1 VTVVHSRINANH
13 AALTVHSTSAAK
25 TVEVAIT
32 DGDTVVYGTA
42 FTPNDV
48 AALVQA
54 AYLLG
59 REHATR
65 DGGTT

>member
-1 VTVVHSRINANH
+1 MTVVRRVNAHH

-32 DGDTVVYGTA
+32 DGDTVVYGTG
-42 FTPNDV
+42 FTPTDV
-48 AALVQA
+48 AALVKA

-59 REHATR
+59 REHA
-65 DGGTT
+65 GGGDR

>member
-1 VTVVHSRINANH
+1 MTVVRRVNGHH

-32 DGDTVVYGTA
+32 DGDTVVYGTG

-48 AALVQA
+48 AALIQA

-59 REHATR
+59 RDSAGAGE
-65 DGGTT
+65 